1 MKGRMM
7 PAASTGN
14 KLDTRR
20 GEERTSAPMSHGGS
34 KKVVILALFANGG
47 IAAAKFVA
55 ALVTG
60 SGAMMAESIHSAAD
74 CGNQAL
80 LLIGAARAKKPP
92 NDAHP
97 LGYGREAYFWGMLV
111 AAMLFSLGGAFSVYE
126 GIHKLLD
133 PHDLEHEYWAI
144 GVLLFSLVLESISL
158 RAAWAEV
165 SKAKGGRGFLE
176 WARTTGDVDLLV
188 VTFEDLAAE
197 AGLGLALVAVVLA
210 KLTGNTTFDA
220 AGSIAVGVVL
230 LGVAVFVAVQIRRL
244 IVGFAAGEEICS
256 RIHDIWKAQG
266 FELFRLIAVWTGPH
280 QVMLAVKV
288 KLPPDEKDA
297 RRLVERLNAAEAAVR
312 SAVPEVTFSFVE
324 PDIAD

>member
-1 MKGRMM
+1 
-7 PAASTGN
+7 
-14 KLDTRR
+14 
-20 GEERTSAPMSHGGS
+20 MSHGGS
-34 KKVVILALFANGG
+34 KKVVILALLANGG

-55 ALVTG
+55 AVVTG
-60 SGAMMAESIHSAAD
+60 SGAMMAEAIHSSAD

-80 LLIGAARAKKPP
+80 LLIGAARAKKPAT
-92 NDAHP
+92 DAHP

-111 AAMLFSLGGAFSVYE
+111 AAMLFTLGGAFSVYE

-133 PHDLEHEYWAI
+133 PHELEHEFWAI
-144 GVLLFSLVLESISL
+144 GVLLFSLVLETSSL

-165 SKAKGGRGFLE
+165 SRAKGNRGFLE

-197 AGLGLALVAVVLA
+197 AGLALAFAAILTA
-210 KLTGNTTFDA
+210 KFTGNTTWDA
-220 AGSIAVGVVL
+220 AGSIAVGLVL
-230 LGVAVFVAVQIRRL
+230 LTVAVFVAVQIRRL
-244 IVGFAAGEEICS
+244 IVGFAADEAIRS
-256 RIHDIWKAQG
+256 RIRGIWNEKG

-280 QVMLAVKV
+280 QVMLAIKV

-297 RRLVERLNAAEAAVR
+297 RRLVERLNEAEAAVR